1 MNTTTQAAIAL
12 TLLASTAS
20 HAQTAVQWKVA
31 DGGNGHWYQRI
42 VIPGGITWTAA
53 RDQATVLGGH
63 LATIST
69 AAENSFVFQSSG
81 VSSWATRYG
90 PWLGGFQTPA
100 SVEPGVGWRWVTDE
114 RWTFT
119 NWDGA
124 EPNNGCNTN
133 PDENALQFIEYG
145 AGWNDIPDDGR
156 CDTEGPVAHFM
167 VEWDAD
173 CNNDGTVDYGQC
185 RDGTLPD
192 YNGNNVP
199 DCCESGTPCVV
210 GNYPVQWRVEEGGNG
225 HWYFRLAMPLTSW
238 EVCRI
243 EALQRGGDLVSIS
256 SLAEYQAALRVVTEE
271 VSTSVLNPVWLGAT
285 CPVGSSGS
293 ANWSWIDGT
302 PWEFTAWC
310 SFSPN
315 NGPEQMRY
323 LIHYTH
329 FGCWDDYLASDA
341 CCHVGGAIMEW
352 SADCNNDGIVDY
364 GQILTG
370 QLADLNGNGIPD
382 VCEGPTC
389 RDADL
394 FRDLNVNGA
403 DLGILLS
410 QWGPNSQFTVSDI
423 NKDGFVN
430 GADLGILLSFWG
442 ACP

>member
-12 TLLASTAS
+12 TLLASTAA

-90 PWLGGFQTPA
+90 PWLGGFQTPE

-133 PDENALQFIEYG
+133 ENALQFINYG

-173 CNNDGTVDYGQC
+173 CNT
-185 RDGTLPD
+185 
-192 YNGNNVP
+192 
-199 DCCESGTPCVV
+199 
-210 GNYPVQWRVEEGGNG
+210 
-225 HWYFRLAMPLTSW
+225 
-238 EVCRI
+238 
-243 EALQRGGDLVSIS
+243 
-256 SLAEYQAALRVVTEE
+256 
-271 VSTSVLNPVWLGAT
+271 
-285 CPVGSSGS
+285 
-293 ANWSWIDGT
+293 
-302 PWEFTAWC
+302 
-310 SFSPN
+310 
-315 NGPEQMRY
+315 
-323 LIHYTH
+323 
-329 FGCWDDYLASDA
+329 
-341 CCHVGGAIMEW
+341 
-352 SADCNNDGIVDY
+352 DGIVDY
-364 GQILTG
+364 GQILQG
-370 QLADLNGNGIPD
+370 QLADTNTDGIPD
-382 VCEGPTC
+382 TC
-389 RDADL
+389 QCGTIPSLPACCPG
-394 FRDLNVNGA
+394 DLNYDAEVGGADIGLLLSNWGPCASACLYDLNNDDKVNGG
-403 DLGILLS
+403 DLGLLLS
-410 QWGPNSQFTVSDI
+410 GWGPCSN
-423 NKDGFVN
+423 
-430 GADLGILLSFWG
+430 
-442 ACP
+442 